1 MKGILAESRWG
12 LAAMLVLAAASAG
25 ARSGEGYP
33 GPAAKPLQEAVLG
46 ERSLLNINNIS
57 LWFRRDGW
65 SGRNPRTNNSG
76 VTFPRSTGQVVF
88 QDGLVWGGRVLDGG
102 SQSVR
107 VGGQTFSAGTVP
119 GRILSRGVAED
130 PADPGVRIYR
140 VRRDYAAADLRLD
153 ASELYGKDLD
163 EVDGGDVE
171 RLRAHYARDW
181 REWPWRKGAPFF
193 DRDGD
198 GMYDPDVDEP
208 SYRQADC
215 RRAPERC
222 SSPADQVAWF
232 VVNDLDPG
240 ATSSLYGSAPIGLEV
255 QTTLWAYA
263 RTDPLG
269 DVVFRKFRVIYKGAA
284 ETPDD
289 AVVEDMY
296 FSQWSDPDL
305 GDFGDDFAGCD
316 VELSLGYSYNAA
328 GEDSHFEKFGLA
340 PPAVGYDFLQG
351 PVVPENGGEA
361 VFDFGRRPGYRNLPM
376 TSFAYFAAGSAV
388 DDPALGEYVGSLEWY
403 NLLRGYQPQP
413 DTRNPAPYTNPLSGE
428 ATFFALDG
436 DPLSGEGWND
446 GVPLPPGDRRIV
458 LNTGPFAMA
467 LGDTQE
473 VVVALLGGIGG
484 DHLGSVAQLKF
495 TDRLVQDAYDD
506 LFSISPPP
514 AAPRV
519 RAHGG
524 DGVVVLD
531 WGYDIE
537 AVRATEEEVRPPFH
551 FEGYNLYQFP
561 EEAADFS
568 QARRIATYDLANG
581 VTTIW
586 GTLLDPASGEVVNL
600 PRQKG
605 TDSGLRR
612 VARIERDAVRRSS
625 LFNGQP
631 YYFAVTAYSHNPD
644 PEALVTFA
652 ESVPQKIEVVPQL
665 PRPGTRGGA
674 GLDELVPVIRSR
686 GRGDVDILPLVV
698 FPEALVDATYAI
710 TFNPDRSWNLQ
721 RDGRVVLANQRNYS
735 MDDSYPAVD
744 GVQVKVGNPVFEA
757 PSTYRSAAVVVDA
770 DPLDGDLQLWGDG
783 TLFGLPD
790 GRASTFWEG
799 GGSDDPI
806 LLGLDLEFR
815 FTGVWNEDR
824 SEIVSSG
831 SVATLAEVVAG
842 SAQRHIDSH
851 PFRPAGAAAAGPFL
865 QRIPFEVWDVEDPD
879 QPRQLNVAFQDRG
892 ADGSRDAGSAAYHR
906 TYNMAGRDYITVIA
920 TDYDSTGVHHFT
932 DPHATWVL
940 FFRQGGLSTW
950 SRGDVLRV
958 EYDSVIV
965 PGEDEFKFTTS
976 AASYSLAGARED
988 IERINVFPNPYYG
1001 VNQAET
1007 SRFAHFVTFSH
1018 LPGRATIRVF
1028 DLSGTLVRVLEKDDP
1043 DQFLRWDLT
1052 NDDGLPVASGLYLV
1066 HIDMPDIGRV
1076 KVLKLALVQEQQ
1088 FLEFY

>member
-1 MKGILAESRWG
+1 M
-12 LAAMLVLAAASAG
+12 
-25 ARSGEGYP
+25 
-33 GPAAKPLQEAVLG
+33 
-46 ERSLLNINNIS
+46 
-57 LWFRRDGW
+57 
-65 SGRNPRTNNSG
+65 
-76 VTFPRSTGQVVF
+76 
-88 QDGLVWGGRVLDGG
+88 
-102 SQSVR
+102 
-107 VGGQTFSAGTVP
+107 
-119 GRILSRGVAED
+119 
-130 PADPGVRIYR
+130 
-140 VRRDYAAADLRLD
+140 
-153 ASELYGKDLD
+153 
-163 EVDGGDVE
+163 
-171 RLRAHYARDW
+171 
-181 REWPWRKGAPFF
+181 
-193 DRDGD
+193 
-198 GMYDPDVDEP
+198 
-208 SYRQADC
+208 
-215 RRAPERC
+215 
-222 SSPADQVAWF
+222 
-232 VVNDLDPG
+232 
-240 ATSSLYGSAPIGLEV
+240 
-255 QTTLWAYA
+255 
-263 RTDPLG
+263 
-269 DVVFRKFRVIYKGAA
+269 
-284 ETPDD
+284 
-289 AVVEDMY
+289 
-296 FSQWSDPDL
+296 
-305 GDFGDDFAGCD
+305 
-316 VELSLGYSYNAA
+316 
-328 GEDSHFEKFGLA
+328 
-340 PPAVGYDFLQG
+340 
-351 PVVPENGGEA
+351 
-361 VFDFGRRPGYRNLPM
+361 
-376 TSFAYFAAGSAV
+376 
-388 DDPALGEYVGSLEWY
+388 
-403 NLLRGYQPQP
+403 
-413 DTRNPAPYTNPLSGE
+413 
-428 ATFFALDG
+428 
-436 DPLSGEGWND
+436 
-446 GVPLPPGDRRIV
+446 
-458 LNTGPFAMA
+458 
-467 LGDTQE
+467 
-473 VVVALLGGIGG
+473 
-484 DHLGSVAQLKF
+484 
-495 TDRLVQDAYDD
+495 
-506 LFSISPPP
+506 
-514 AAPRV
+514 
-519 RAHGG
+519 
-524 DGVVVLD
+524 
-531 WGYDIE
+531 
-537 AVRATEEEVRPPFH
+537 
-551 FEGYNLYQFP
+551 
-561 EEAADFS
+561 
-568 QARRIATYDLANG
+568 
-581 VTTIW
+581 
-586 GTLLDPASGEVVNL
+586 
-600 PRQKG
+600 
-605 TDSGLRR
+605 
-612 VARIERDAVRRSS
+612 
-625 LFNGQP
+625 
-631 YYFAVTAYSHNPD
+631 
-644 PEALVTFA
+644 
-652 ESVPQKIEVVPQL
+652 